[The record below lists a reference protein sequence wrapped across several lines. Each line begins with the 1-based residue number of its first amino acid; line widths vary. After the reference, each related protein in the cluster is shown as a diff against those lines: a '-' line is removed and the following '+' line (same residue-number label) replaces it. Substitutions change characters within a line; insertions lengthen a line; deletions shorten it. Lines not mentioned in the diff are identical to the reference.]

1 MSSKIRKDSLN
12 TDLSEPAPIPKIGID
27 RATEIMRS
35 GRLFRYGEFQN
46 GKSEVASLEREFSQY
61 IGSRYAVATNSCGSA
76 MFIGLKSTGVVPGDK
91 VLVNTFTLAPVPGAI
106 AHAGANPVFIE
117 SDENCRLDLN
127 DLQHKAKS
135 GAKLLLLSHMRG
147 HIADM
152 DKVQEI
158 CKTYEIRLIE
168 DCAHTLGARWN
179 RKASGTFGNAAC
191 FSLQTFKHINAGEG
205 GILTTDDDDIAAQAI
220 LYAGSYMLYAQNGA
234 RPPLKVF
241 ERHKRLIPNFSLR
254 MHEVTAAV
262 ARPQIDML
270 EERAKAWKKRYK
282 WLVNFLG
289 EIKHVRLPDRDL
301 KEDFIPSSIQF
312 FLDNLSANA
321 ISDILDHCHRRGLDI
336 KWFGS
341 PIPQGFTSTWEDWKY
356 IADNQNLP
364 YTQTMLH
371 SLCDMRIPLTIKK
384 AECRLIA
391 QILNEAITLVE
402 SSRK

>member
-1 MSSKIRKDSLN
+1 MSSKIQKDSLN
-12 TDLSEPAPIPKIGID
+12 IDLSEPASIPKIGID
-27 RATEIMRS
+27 RAIEIMRS
-35 GRLFRYGEFQN
+35 GRLFRYGEFKN

-76 MFIGLKSTGVVPGDK
+76 MFIGLKSAGVVPGDK

-106 AHAGANPVFIE
+106 SHAGANPVFIE

-234 RPPLKVF
+234 RPPLEVF

-282 WLVNFLG
+282 WLADFLG
-289 EIKHVRLPDRDL
+289 EIEHVRLPDRDL

-312 FLDNLSANA
+312 FLDNLSAEA
-321 ISDILDHCHRRGLDI
+321 ISDILDHCRRRGLDI
-336 KWFGS
+336 KWFGN

-356 IADNQNLP
+356 ISDNQNLP

-402 SSRK
+402 SS

>member
-76 MFIGLKSTGVVPGDK
+76 MFIGLKSVGVVPGDK

-106 AHAGANPVFIE
+106 SHAGANPVFIE

-234 RPPLKVF
+234 RPPLEVF

-270 EERAKAWKKRYK
+270 EERAKAWQKRYK
-282 WLVNFLG
+282 WLVDFLG
-289 EIKHVRLPDRDL
+289 EIEHIRLPDRDL

-312 FLDNLSANA
+312 FLDNLSADA
-321 ISDILDHCHRRGLDI
+321 ISNILDHCRRRGLDI
-336 KWFGS
+336 KWFGN

-356 IADNQNLP
+356 IADNQTLP
-364 YTQTMLH
+364 YTKTMLH

-402 SSRK
+402 SS